1 MSRMAAKIGKH
12 SLPFRFAI
20 LYVFPSNTQFCE
32 ARPAGFEPATRGL
45 EERGGV
51 FAGVSRGYKSSY
63 LSLLA
68 LAAAHWG

>member
-1 MSRMAAKIGKH
+1 MAAKIGKH

-51 FAGVSRGYKSSY
+51 FAGVSQCKKSAY
-63 LSLLA
+63 LSLFTF
-68 LAAAHWG
+68 AAVHRG